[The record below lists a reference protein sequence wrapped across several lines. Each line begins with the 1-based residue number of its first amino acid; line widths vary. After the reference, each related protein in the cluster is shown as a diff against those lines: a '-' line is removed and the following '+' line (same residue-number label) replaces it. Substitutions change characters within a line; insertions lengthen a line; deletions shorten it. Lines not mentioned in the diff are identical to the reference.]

1 MYKVIG
7 NTNTRTLRVLWAM
20 KEIGL
25 KYEHV
30 QVNAQSADAK
40 KFNISG
46 KVPTLEVNGINIAD
60 STAIV
65 TYLADKYNQLTFP
78 AGTIERAQQD
88 SFTQFI
94 LDELD
99 SILWTAARHSFVLPK
114 EMRVSELKNTLHW
127 EFARSL
133 KVLESRMGTG
143 PNVMGEKFTIPDIIL
158 THIGGWARVAKFDI
172 PDGKLRD
179 YFRQQIK
186 RPAYISAINLKLY
199 YTYFKLL
206 M

>member
-20 KEIGL
+20 NEIGL
-25 KYEHV
+25 EYEHV
-30 QVNAQSADAK
+30 QVNAQSVDAK

-46 KVPTLEVNGINIAD
+46 KVPTLEANGINIAD

-114 EMRVSELKNTLHW
+114 EMRVSELKDTLRW

-133 KVLESRMGTG
+133 KILESRMGSG
-143 PNVMGEKFTIPDIIL
+143 PNVMGEEFTIPDIIL

-179 YFRQQIK
+179 YFRRQIK
-186 RPAYISAINLKLY
+186 RPAYISAINL
-199 YTYFKLL
+199 
-206 M
+206 

>member
-30 QVNAQSADAK
+30 QVNAQSVDAK

-46 KVPTLEVNGINIAD
+46 KVPTLEANGINIAD

-114 EMRVSELKNTLHW
+114 EMRVSELKDTLRW

-133 KVLESRMGTG
+133 KILESRMGSG
-143 PNVMGEKFTIPDIIL
+143 PNVMGEEFTIPDIIL
-158 THIGGWARVAKFDI
+158 THVGGWARVAKFDI

-179 YFRQQIK
+179 YFRRQIK
-186 RPAYISAINLKLY
+186 RPAYISAINL
-199 YTYFKLL
+199 
-206 M
+206 

>member
-20 KEIGL
+20 NEIGL
-25 KYEHV
+25 EYEHV

-46 KVPTLEVNGINIAD
+46 KVPTLEANGINIAD

-114 EMRVSELKNTLHW
+114 EMRVSELKDTLHW

-133 KVLESRMGTG
+133 KFLESRMGTG

-179 YFRQQIK
+179 YFRRQIK
-186 RPAYISAINLKLY
+186 RPAYISAINL
-199 YTYFKLL
+199 
-206 M
+206 

>member
-20 KEIGL
+20 NEIGL
-25 KYEHV
+25 EYEHV

-114 EMRVSELKNTLHW
+114 EMRVSELKDTLRW

-133 KVLESRMGTG
+133 KILESRMSTG
-143 PNVMGEKFTIPDIIL
+143 PNVMGEEFTIPDIIL
-158 THIGGWARVAKFDI
+158 THVGGWARVAKFDI

-179 YFRQQIK
+179 YFRRQIK
-186 RPAYISAINLKLY
+186 RPAYISAINL
-199 YTYFKLL
+199 
-206 M
+206 

>member
-30 QVNAQSADAK
+30 QVNAQSVDAK

-46 KVPTLEVNGINIAD
+46 KVPTLEANGVNITD

-114 EMRVSELKNTLHW
+114 EMRVSELKDTLRW

-133 KVLESRMGTG
+133 KILESRMGSG
-143 PNVMGEKFTIPDIIL
+143 PNVMGEEFTIPDIIL
-158 THIGGWARVAKFDI
+158 THVGGWARVAKFDI
-172 PDGKLRD
+172 PDGRLRD
-179 YFRQQIK
+179 YFRRQIK
-186 RPAYISAINLKLY
+186 RPAYISAINL
-199 YTYFKLL
+199 
-206 M
+206 

>member
-30 QVNAQSADAK
+30 QVNAQSVDAK
-40 KFNISG
+40 KVNISG
-46 KVPTLEVNGINIAD
+46 KVPTLDANGVNIAD

-114 EMRVSELKNTLHW
+114 EMRVSELKDTLRW

-133 KVLESRMGTG
+133 KILESRMGSG
-143 PNVMGEKFTIPDIIL
+143 PNVMGEEFTIPDIIL

-179 YFRQQIK
+179 YFRRQIK
-186 RPAYISAINLKLY
+186 RPAYISAINL
-199 YTYFKLL
+199 
-206 M
+206 

>member
-30 QVNAQSADAK
+30 QVNAQSVDAK

-46 KVPTLEVNGINIAD
+46 KVPTLDANGVNIAD

-65 TYLADKYNQLTFP
+65 TYLADKYNQLTFQ

-114 EMRVSELKNTLHW
+114 EMRVSELKDTLRW

-133 KVLESRMGTG
+133 KILESRMGSG
-143 PNVMGEKFTIPDIIL
+143 PNVMGEEFTIPDIIL
-158 THIGGWARVAKFDI
+158 THVGGWARVAKFDI
-172 PDGKLRD
+172 PDGRLRD
-179 YFRQQIK
+179 YFRRQIK
-186 RPAYISAINLKLY
+186 RPAYISAINL
-199 YTYFKLL
+199 
-206 M
+206 

>member
-20 KEIGL
+20 NEIGL

-46 KVPTLEVNGINIAD
+46 KVPTLEANGVNIAD

-114 EMRVSELKNTLHW
+114 EMRVSELKGTLRW
-127 EFARSL
+127 EFTRSL
-133 KVLESRMGTG
+133 KVLESIMGAG
-143 PNVMGEKFTIPDIIL
+143 PNVMGEEFTIPDIIL

-179 YFRQQIK
+179 YFRRQIK
-186 RPAYISAINLKLY
+186 RPAYISAINL
-199 YTYFKLL
+199 
-206 M
+206 

>member
-30 QVNAQSADAK
+30 QVNAQSVDAK

-46 KVPTLEVNGINIAD
+46 KVPTLDANGVNIAD

-114 EMRVSELKNTLHW
+114 EMRISELKDTLHW
-127 EFARSL
+127 EFAKSL

-172 PDGKLRD
+172 PDGILRD
-179 YFRQQIK
+179 YFRRQIK
-186 RPAYISAINLKLY
+186 RPAYISAINL
-199 YTYFKLL
+199 
-206 M
+206 

>member
-20 KEIGL
+20 NEIGL
-25 KYEHV
+25 EYKHLKVEAHSAE
-30 QVNAQSADAK
+30 AQLA
-40 KFNISG
+40 NVSG
-46 KVPTLEVNGINIAD
+46 KVPSLEANGVSISD
-60 STAIV
+60 STAII

-114 EMRVSELKNTLHW
+114 EMRVIELKDTLHW

-133 KVLESRMGTG
+133 KVLESRMGAG

-186 RPAYISAINLKLY
+186 RPAYISAINL
-199 YTYFKLL
+199 
-206 M
+206 

>member
-30 QVNAQSADAK
+30 QVNAQSVDAK

-46 KVPTLEVNGINIAD
+46 KVPTLDANGVNIAD

-114 EMRVSELKNTLHW
+114 EMRVSELKDTLRW

-133 KVLESRMGTG
+133 KILESRMGSG
-143 PNVMGEKFTIPDIIL
+143 PNVMGEEFTIPDIIL
-158 THIGGWARVAKFDI
+158 THVGGWARVAKFDI
-172 PDGKLRD
+172 PDGRLRD
-179 YFRQQIK
+179 YFRRQIK
-186 RPAYISAINLKLY
+186 RPAYISAINL
-199 YTYFKLL
+199 
-206 M
+206 

>member
-20 KEIGL
+20 NEIGL
-25 KYEHV
+25 EYKHLKV
-30 QVNAQSADAK
+30 GAQSAEAQLA
-40 KFNISG
+40 NVSG
-46 KVPTLEVNGINIAD
+46 KVPSLEVNGVNIAD
-60 STAIV
+60 STAII

-114 EMRVSELKNTLHW
+114 EMRVIELKDTLHW

-133 KVLESRMGTG
+133 KFLESRMGAG
-143 PNVMGEKFTIPDIIL
+143 PNIMGEKFTIPDIIL

-186 RPAYISAINLKLY
+186 RPAYISAINL
-199 YTYFKLL
+199 
-206 M
+206 

>member
-1 MYKVIG
+1 MYEVIG

-30 QVNAQSADAK
+30 QVNAQSVDAK

-46 KVPTLEVNGINIAD
+46 KVPTLDANGVNIAD

-114 EMRVSELKNTLHW
+114 EMRVSELKDTLRW

-133 KVLESRMGTG
+133 KILESRMGSG
-143 PNVMGEKFTIPDIIL
+143 PNVMGEEFTIPDIIL
-158 THIGGWARVAKFDI
+158 THVGGWARVAKFDI

-179 YFRQQIK
+179 YFRRQIK
-186 RPAYISAINLKLY
+186 RPAYISAINL
-199 YTYFKLL
+199 
-206 M
+206 

>member
-20 KEIGL
+20 NEIGL
-25 KYEHV
+25 EYEHV
-30 QVNAQSADAK
+30 QVNAQSVDAK

-114 EMRVSELKNTLHW
+114 EMRISELKDTLHL
-127 EFARSL
+127 EFAKSL

-143 PNVMGEKFTIPDIIL
+143 PNVMGETFTIPDIIL

-179 YFRQQIK
+179 YFRRQIK
-186 RPAYISAINLKLY
+186 RPAYISAINL
-199 YTYFKLL
+199 
-206 M
+206 

>member
-20 KEIGL
+20 NEIGL
-25 KYEHV
+25 KYEHLKV
-30 QVNAQSADAK
+30 GAQSAEAQLA
-40 KFNISG
+40 NVSG
-46 KVPTLEVNGINIAD
+46 KVPSLEANGVNIAD
-60 STAIV
+60 STAII

-114 EMRVSELKNTLHW
+114 EMRVSELKDTLHW
-127 EFARSL
+127 EFARVFKS
-133 KVLESRMGTG
+133 
-143 PNVMGEKFTIPDIIL
+143 
-158 THIGGWARVAKFDI
+158 
-172 PDGKLRD
+172 
-179 YFRQQIK
+179 FRI
-186 RPAYISAINLKLY
+186 
-199 YTYFKLL
+199 
-206 M
+206 

>member
-186 RPAYISAINLKLY
+186 RPAYISAINL
-199 YTYFKLL
+199 
-206 M
+206 

>member
-46 KVPTLEVNGINIAD
+46 KVPTLEANGVNIAD

-114 EMRVSELKNTLHW
+114 EMRVSELKDTLRW

-133 KVLESRMGTG
+133 KILESRMGSG
-143 PNVMGEKFTIPDIIL
+143 PNVMGEEFTIPDIIL

-172 PDGKLRD
+172 PDGILRD
-179 YFRQQIK
+179 YFRCQIK
-186 RPAYISAINLKLY
+186 RPAYISAISL
-199 YTYFKLL
+199 
-206 M
+206 

>member
-20 KEIGL
+20 KEMGL

-30 QVNAQSADAK
+30 QVNAQSVDAK

-46 KVPTLEVNGINIAD
+46 KVPTLDANGVNIAD

-114 EMRVSELKNTLHW
+114 EMRVSELKDTLRW

-133 KVLESRMGTG
+133 KILESRMGSG
-143 PNVMGEKFTIPDIIL
+143 PNVMGEEFTIPDIIL
-158 THIGGWARVAKFDI
+158 THVGGWARVAKFDI
-172 PDGKLRD
+172 PDGRLRD
-179 YFRQQIK
+179 YFRRQIK
-186 RPAYISAINLKLY
+186 RPAYISAINL
-199 YTYFKLL
+199 
-206 M
+206 

>member
-1 MYKVIG
+1 
-7 NTNTRTLRVLWAM
+7 M

-30 QVNAQSADAK
+30 QVNAQSVDAK

-46 KVPTLEVNGINIAD
+46 KVPTLDANGVNIAD

-114 EMRVSELKNTLHW
+114 EMRVSEVKDTLRW

-133 KVLESRMGTG
+133 KILESRMGSG
-143 PNVMGEKFTIPDIIL
+143 PNVMGEEFTIPDIIL
-158 THIGGWARVAKFDI
+158 THVGGWARVAKFDI

-179 YFRQQIK
+179 YFRRQIK
-186 RPAYISAINLKLY
+186 RPAYISAINL
-199 YTYFKLL
+199 
-206 M
+206 

>member
-7 NTNTRTLRVLWAM
+7 NTNTRTMRVLWAM
-20 KEIGL
+20 NEIGL
-25 KYEHV
+25 KYEHLKV
-30 QVNAQSADAK
+30 GAQSAEAQLA
-40 KFNISG
+40 NVSG
-46 KVPTLEVNGINIAD
+46 KVPSLEANGVNIAD
-60 STAIV
+60 STAII

-114 EMRVSELKNTLHW
+114 EMRVSELKGTLRW

-143 PNVMGEKFTIPDIIL
+143 PNVMGEEFTIPDIIL

-179 YFRQQIK
+179 YFRRQIK
-186 RPAYISAINLKLY
+186 RPAYISAINL
-199 YTYFKLL
+199 
-206 M
+206 

>member
-20 KEIGL
+20 NEIGL

-30 QVNAQSADAK
+30 QVNAQSVDAK

-46 KVPTLEVNGINIAD
+46 KVPTLDANGVNIAD

-114 EMRVSELKNTLHW
+114 EMRVSELKDTLRW

-133 KVLESRMGTG
+133 KILESRMGSG
-143 PNVMGEKFTIPDIIL
+143 PNVMGEEFTIPDIIL
-158 THIGGWARVAKFDI
+158 THVGGWARVAKFDI
-172 PDGKLRD
+172 PDGRLRD
-179 YFRQQIK
+179 YFRRQIK
-186 RPAYISAINLKLY
+186 RPAYISAINL
-199 YTYFKLL
+199 
-206 M
+206 

>member
-20 KEIGL
+20 NEIGL

-30 QVNAQSADAK
+30 QVNAQSVDAK

-46 KVPTLEVNGINIAD
+46 KVPTLDANGVNIAD

-114 EMRVSELKNTLHW
+114 EMRVSELKDTLRW

-133 KVLESRMGTG
+133 KILESRMGSG
-143 PNVMGEKFTIPDIIL
+143 PNVMGEEFTIPDIIL
-158 THIGGWARVAKFDI
+158 THVGGWARVAKFDI
-172 PDGKLRD
+172 PHGRLRD
-179 YFRQQIK
+179 YFRRQIK
-186 RPAYISAINLKLY
+186 RPAYISAINL
-199 YTYFKLL
+199 
-206 M
+206 

>member
-30 QVNAQSADAK
+30 QVNAQSVDAK

-46 KVPTLEVNGINIAD
+46 KVPTLDANGVNIAD

-114 EMRVSELKNTLHW
+114 EMRVSELKDTLRW

-133 KVLESRMGTG
+133 KILESRMGSG
-143 PNVMGEKFTIPDIIL
+143 PNVMGEEFTIPDIIL
-158 THIGGWARVAKFDI
+158 THIGGWARVAKFDT
-172 PDGKLRD
+172 PDGRLRD
-179 YFRQQIK
+179 YFRRQIK
-186 RPAYISAINLKLY
+186 RPAYISAINL
-199 YTYFKLL
+199 
-206 M
+206 

>member
-30 QVNAQSADAK
+30 QVNAQSVDAK

-114 EMRVSELKNTLHW
+114 EMRVSELKDTLRW

-133 KVLESRMGTG
+133 KILESRMGSG
-143 PNVMGEKFTIPDIIL
+143 PNVMGEEFTIPDIIL
-158 THIGGWARVAKFDI
+158 THVGGWARVAKFDI

-179 YFRQQIK
+179 YFRRQIK
-186 RPAYISAINLKLY
+186 RPAYISAINL
-199 YTYFKLL
+199 
-206 M
+206 

>member
-20 KEIGL
+20 NEIGL
-25 KYEHV
+25 EYEHV
-30 QVNAQSADAK
+30 QVNAQSVDAK

-46 KVPTLEVNGINIAD
+46 KVPTLEANGINIAD

-114 EMRVSELKNTLHW
+114 EMRVSELKGTLRW

-143 PNVMGEKFTIPDIIL
+143 PNVMGEEFTIPDIIL

-186 RPAYISAINLKLY
+186 RPAYISAINL
-199 YTYFKLL
+199 
-206 M
+206 